1 MLKENRPLFNLL
13 NLEPE
18 KPDSGPDSGPVDTL
32 TPAGVGGAGGAAGAL
47 I

>member
-18 KPDSGPDSGPVDTL
+18 EPDSGPVDTP
-32 TPAGVGGAGGAAGAL
+32 TPAGVGGAGGAEGAL